1 MFAMKNQTQN
11 RWISRSDALPI
22 SQRDS
27 LVSKAITRFIC
38 VSRVLH
44 TERVIRVE
52 SVLHEKRKM
61 LSSVIKIVKK
71 YLKEMFRRRLSQTHL
86 PAVMWYFFSLN
97 NPS

>member
-1 MFAMKNQTQN
+1 MKKLMFAMKNQTQN
-11 RWISRSDALPI
+11 LWISRSDALPF

-44 TERVIRVE
+44 TERIIRVE

-61 LSSVIKIVKK
+61 LSSVNKIVKK
-71 YLKEMFRRRLSQTHL
+71 YLKEIN
-86 PAVMWYFFSLN
+86 V
-97 NPS
+97 